1 MTTIAFIGM
10 SLVWSFSWFAMKL
23 QADSFLPGEI
33 SVFYRFALSSLAMFA
48 LCVIA
53 KQRLVLRK
61 KEIPYFAA
69 IGLSNF
75 CLNFLIGYYAVKM
88 LPSGVV
94 AVTFSLSII
103 TSEIISSFV
112 DGRKIE
118 KKVLLSS
125 LIGFI
130 GLGFFILPT
139 IDFSQKLNT
148 AQTLTGFALS
158 LTMMVIFSTGNVLV
172 GKNKR
177 INSTPLYTT
186 IAYGSGFGSL
196 YLLLINL
203 ARGNKFAFDFS
214 AQYVFSLLYLI
225 IFATVIAF
233 ICLFYL
239 IQKIGSAKANYTAL
253 VYPAIALLV
262 SAHFEN
268 FSLNIF
274 NAVGFF
280 MILSALVIEF
290 MPKNFRLFK

>member
-1 MTTIAFIGM
+1 
-10 SLVWSFSWFAMKL
+10 
-23 QADSFLPGEI
+23 
-33 SVFYRFALSSLAMFA
+33 MFA